1 MIRKSLLVSII
12 LLLALSLLT
21 ACGDNRT
28 ASQILE
34 DALKKNATVKSQSF
48 NGFIELGLTFS
59 DSLIQNAPPEGQLFL
74 QSLKNFRLTYEGA
87 MNTEPLE
94 GEITL
99 STEIPFGDLK
109 TKIDLPILI
118 KEEKVW
124 IKVPQLPIPD
134 LQNYAGKF
142 IELDLKELEKLSGV
156 DTLPTDPANIA
167 ENAKVMNKMY
177 YEEIFPLFFK
187 SYGET
192 YFKKGDL
199 NEVEVP
205 KEIAAKQSVEFTLT
219 QEQLEPFITSML
231 SDFIPKVLDIMAKP
245 EYRDVTKVTA
255 DQLNEAKKSIEE
267 AKSQWEKNKGN
278 LNQYIQNLSIKG
290 VSVIDKEGY
299 LAHTVFDM
307 GADLSD
313 PENPGT
319 VSIKLKA
326 QSSSLNINQKPSFKN
341 TIPPSSGEIIPFQE
355 LINGLGGL

>member
-1 MIRKSLLVSII
+1 MIRKSFLVSII
-12 LLLALSLLT
+12 LLLSLSLLT

-59 DSLIQNAPPEGQLFL
+59 DSFIQSAPPDEQAILK
-74 QSLKNFRLTYEGA
+74 SLKNIRLTYEGA
-87 MNTEPLE
+87 MNAEPLE
-94 GEITL
+94 GEITF
-99 STEIPFGDLK
+99 STEIPIGDLK

-124 IKVPQLPIPD
+124 IKVPQLPIPE

-142 IELDLKELEKLSGV
+142 IELDLEELEKLSGV
-156 DTLPTDPANIA
+156 ETLPTDPAKIA
-167 ENAKVMNKMY
+167 ENTKIMNKMY

-199 NEVEVP
+199 KEVEVP

-219 QEQLEPFITSML
+219 QEQLEPFITSL
-231 SDFIPKVLDIMAKP
+231 LTDFAPKVLDIMAKT
-245 EYRDVTKVTA
+245 EYQAVTNLTT

-267 AKSQWEKNKGN
+267 AKSEWEKNKGD
-278 LNQYIQNLSIKG
+278 LNKYIQNTSVKG
-290 VSVIDKEGY
+290 VGVIDKEGY
-299 LAHTVFDM
+299 LAHTLFEI

-319 VSIKLKA
+319 VSLKLKA
-326 QSSSLNINQKPSFKN
+326 QSSALNINQKPTFKN
-341 TIPPSSGEIIPFQE
+341 TIPPSSGEIIPFQD